1 MEEDRE
7 IQELRACILSDIME
21 LSEDE
26 KQSLLAWIKEMKLKR
41 EAAQ

>member
-21 LSEDE
+21 LSEE
-26 KQSLLAWIKEMKLKR
+26 ETQSLLVWIKEMKSKK
-41 EAAQ
+41 ESAQ